1 MPENIPNMMKSI
13 YLPIPIVQPIPSRI
27 NRESHTQTPVKCLKL
42 KTENVEALKEIHPYL
57 WTPIRHYLYL
67 IRNNDAHT
75 VNNSQDMEAT

>member
-57 WTPIRHYLYL
+57 
-67 IRNNDAHT
+67 
-75 VNNSQDMEAT
+75 